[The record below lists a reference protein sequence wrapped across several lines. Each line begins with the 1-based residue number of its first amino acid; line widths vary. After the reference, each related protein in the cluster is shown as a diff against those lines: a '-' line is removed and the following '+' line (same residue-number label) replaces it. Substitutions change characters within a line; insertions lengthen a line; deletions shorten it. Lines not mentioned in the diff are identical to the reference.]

1 MKTVMYKGDRYT
13 VSVPRLIGADLH
25 TCDAWKQRT
34 GKEVKSADMLDKLGK
49 AWFKAKGGKVHDIQS
64 PRHNQSS

>member
-1 MKTVMYKGDRYT
+1 MKTVMYKGERYT
-13 VSVPRLIGADLH
+13 VSVPRPIEDGLH

-49 AWFKAKGGKVHDIQS
+49 AWFKANG
-64 PRHNQSS
+64 RR